1 MSLKIRL
8 SRAGAKKRPFYHLVI
23 ADARSP
29 RDGRYLERVG
39 SYNPMVAKDH
49 DQRVV
54 VKQDRVQY
62 WLGVGAQPTDKVAR
76 ILSVLGLV
84 EKPAIPAQTKKD
96 KPRAR
101 TLERLKAQEE
111 AAANATAAA
120 AATAAAP
127 AEEPAV
133 EAAPEEAASE
143 APAEEASAPE
153 EAAAEEAAAEEA
165 VPETAAEEAPAE
177 EAPVEGTAAEE
188 APAEEAAAE
197 EVPDA
202 PEDKDGAAG

>member
-101 TLERLKAQEE
+101 TLERIKAQAEAVATAS
-111 AAANATAAA
+111 AAAEAAA
-120 AATAAAP
+120 AAPVEEAAP
-127 AEEPAV
+127 
-133 EAAPEEAASE
+133 EAAPEEAAPEAPE

-153 EAAAEEAAAEEA
+153 EAAPEEASPEA
-165 VPETAAEEAPAE
+165 AAEEAPAE
-177 EAPVEGTAAEE
+177 K
-188 APAEEAAAE
+188 AAAE

-202 PEDKDGAAG
+202 PADKDGAAG

>member
-54 VKQDRVQY
+54 VKQDRIQY

-101 TLERLKAQEE
+101 TLERMKAQEE
-111 AAANATAAA
+111 AAATATAAA
-120 AATAAAP
+120 EAAAAAP
-127 AEEPAV
+127 AEE
-133 EAAPEEAASE
+133 AAPEA
-143 APAEEASAPE
+143 APE
-153 EAAAEEAAAEEA
+153 EAAAEEAAPEA
-165 VPETAAEEAPAE
+165 AAEEAPAE
-177 EAPVEGTAAEE
+177 TAA
-188 APAEEAAAE
+188 A
-197 EVPDA
+197 DA